1 MIRITN
7 ILCPTDFSACAQAAL
22 PITCSL
28 ARDYG
33 ATLILLHVR
42 SNPVTVVGEFGA
54 IPPEP
59 REPAETL
66 KARMRECVPANFKGV
81 MECEIQ
87 DGDAAEE
94 ILKKAQQR
102 NCDLIVIGTHGRSGL
117 YRMLVGSV
125 AEAVLREAPC
135 PVLTIKPTATKSSA
149 TSNPAEAAEA
159 EPNLNANDLVTV
171 CSVANPVEAEVIRN
185 ALKGERISCFVE
197 GVQQA
202 GLVGILGI
210 PIKIQVRVGD
220 FNRANKL
227 IQTREAHRH

>member
-7 ILCPTDFSACAQAAL
+7 ILCPTDFSPFAQAAL
-22 PITCSL
+22 PIACSL

-42 SNPVTVVGEFGA
+42 TMPVTVVGEFGA
-54 IPPEP
+54 FPPEP
-59 REPAETL
+59 RESDETL
-66 KARMRECVPANFKGV
+66 KTRMRQCLPSDFTGVVECQ
-81 MECEIQ
+81 IQ

-94 ILKKAQQR
+94 ILKTAEQR
-102 NCDLIVIGTHGRSGL
+102 HCDLIVLGTHGRSGL
-117 YRMLVGSV
+117 RRLLLGSV
-125 AEAVLREAPC
+125 AEAVLRKAPC

-202 GLVGILGI
+202 GLVGILGV